1 MARSW
6 RASGFL
12 FHLIHQRSTATTAQ
26 VSKNPVYLNK
36 LNNQSRGGASGG
48 GVDMAEEIAM
58 QESLNMT
65 LA

>member
-1 MARSW
+1 MSATPTLM
-6 RASGFL
+6 FTPN
-12 FHLIHQRSTATTAQ
+12 STQ

-36 LNNQSRGGASGG
+36 LNSLSRGGASGG
-48 GVDMAEEIAM
+48 GGVDLAEEIAM